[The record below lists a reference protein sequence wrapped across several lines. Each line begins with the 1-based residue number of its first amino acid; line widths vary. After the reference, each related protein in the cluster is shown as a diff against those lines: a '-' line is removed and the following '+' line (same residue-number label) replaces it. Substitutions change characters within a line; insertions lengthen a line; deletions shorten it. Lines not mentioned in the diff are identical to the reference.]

1 MLKATLVL
9 ITLLSIAWTPA
20 TGWAAPKKEKKAE
33 APAAEGG
40 ATIDPGSEKVNVD
53 TIKEKY
59 WARGDETE
67 LGVVQNRLYS
77 KAHRFEAQLFTGIVA
92 SDPFLSIKNYGL
104 ALGYHFNEYIGVS
117 AIGWRNMVSDS
128 SALDTFR
135 TFTAGGASAN
145 TNQPRSFLG
154 GEVTGSFLYGKLSL
168 VGKAIIYY
176 DMHLSAG
183 AGLTFTESGNN
194 FTPML
199 GLGQQVY
206 LNKNFSIRIDYRLQR
221 YVETIREKTITS
233 QLGNDKGKRIN
244 FGNVITLGV
253 TYFFG
258 FGK

>member
-20 TGWAAPKKEKKAE
+20 IGWAAPKKSEKKAD
-33 APAAEGG
+33 APAAEG

-117 AIGWRNMVSDS
+117 AIGWRNMVGPS
-128 SALDTFR
+128 SALETFR
-135 TFTAGGASAN
+135 AARGADSN
-145 TNQPRSFLG
+145 TNEPRSFLG

-176 DMHLSAG
+176 DMHVSAG

-194 FTPML
+194 FTPMI
-199 GLGQQVY
+199 GIGQQVY
-206 LNKNFSIRIDYRLQR
+206 LNKNFSLRIDYRLQR
-221 YVETIREKTITS
+221 YVETIREKTITATLL
-233 QLGNDKGKRIN
+233 QPVGQRVN
-244 FGNVITLGV
+244 FGNVITLGI